1 MTNPNPDSRYQVIWL
16 IRRLFRVMGSVAD
29 DYLKDD
35 QLTAA
40 HRAVM
45 EFLYPGE
52 QLSVPAIAGKYHVS
66 RQHVQ
71 VIVNELRASGLIEA
85 LPNPRHKRSALMQLS
100 ELGRATFEEIRRNE
114 SALVQEIFAEL
125 DENDIDITRRSL
137 RALLN
142 RFERGN
148 LS

>member
-1 MTNPNPDSRYQVIWL
+1 MTVANTDSRYQVIWL

-29 DYLKDD
+29 DYLKED

-45 EFLYPGE
+45 EFLYPHE
-52 QLSVPAIAGKYHVS
+52 RLSVPAIAGKYRVS

-71 VIVNELRASGLIEA
+71 VVVNELRAIGLIRA
-85 LPNPRHKRSALMQLS
+85 LPNPQHKRSALMRLS

-114 SALVQEIFAEL
+114 SALIDKVFAEL
-125 DENDIDITRRSL
+125 DTDAIETTRH
-137 RALLN
+137 ALQTLLD
-142 RFERGN
+142 RFEKGS

>member
-1 MTNPNPDSRYQVIWL
+1 MTVANTDSRYQVIWL

-29 DYLKDD
+29 DYLKED

-45 EFLYPGE
+45 EFLYPHE
-52 QLSVPAIAGKYHVS
+52 RLSVPAIAGKYRVS

-71 VIVNELRASGLIEA
+71 VVVNELRAIGLIRA
-85 LPNPRHKRSALMQLS
+85 LPNPQHKRSALMRLS

-114 SALVQEIFAEL
+114 SALIDKVFAEL
-125 DENDIDITRRSL
+125 DTDAIETTRH
-137 RALLN
+137 ALQTLLD
-142 RFERGN
+142 RFEKGS
-148 LS
+148 LT